1 MIDVTMRDLED
12 LIGGPFAPP
21 AGRAQRALYCL
32 WVFSLISGGG
42 GLFRFRSGSA
52 QSDIGSIAQGLACL
66 APVNAVDNH
75 PRFHSRRLDTQQ

>member
-32 WVFSLISGGG
+32 WVFSLINGRRDYYPDCMLLNG
-42 GLFRFRSGSA
+42 
-52 QSDIGSIAQGLACL
+52 
-66 APVNAVDNH
+66 APDALVALDQETETD
-75 PRFHSRRLDTQQ
+75 RRKGARRLIEELRA